1 MPISGSYSVTRPN
14 AVNDGVDD
22 LEQVIAEFG
31 GMVEGTVKRKSKI
44 SPYIDIKPVKGT
56 ATLQNYSV
64 GESTLQVLNAGEI
77 PDGVPTEFGNQSVT
91 IDTVVL
97 ARSVVPTLATFQT
110 QFDARREIATEHGK
124 RIAKFTDQA
133 FLIQAIKSG
142 LLTASPYGSA
152 GHQGGSKYTLANALD
167 NRDPAK
173 MYSAIAY
180 LFEAMELKD
189 VDPANDDIILAV
201 TPTEFYALMQADQ
214 IVSSEYI
221 TSTGTKI
228 QAKVFSAFGVPVI
241 STNDLPRSVITGHE
255 LSNARN
261 GNAYDGD
268 FSKVVACAFSA
279 KAILAGESI
288 ALTSDVF
295 YDKLSKGWFVDAH
308 LSFGATPNR
317 PEYAGVILKP

>member
-1 MPISGSYSVTRPN
+1 MPISGSYTVTHPN
-14 AVNDGVDD
+14 AVNNGADP

-31 GMVEGTVKRKSKI
+31 GMVEGTVQRKSKI
-44 SPYIDIKPVKGT
+44 APYIDIKPVKGT

-64 GESTLQVLNAGEI
+64 GESTLQVLEAGVV
-77 PDGVPTEFGNQSVT
+77 PDGTPAEFGNNSVT

-97 ARSVVPTLATFQT
+97 ARAALPVLDVFQT

-124 RIAKFTDQA
+124 KIAKFTDQA

-152 GHQGGSKYTLANALD
+152 GHAGGSRYTLANAND

-173 MYSAIAY
+173 IYSAIAY
-180 LFEAMELKD
+180 LFEEMEKKD

-201 TPTEFYALMQADQ
+201 TPTEYYALMQADQ

-255 LSNARN
+255 LSNTRN
-261 GNAYDGD
+261 SNAYDGD

-279 KAILAGESI
+279 RAILAGETIS
-288 ALTSDVF
+288 LSSDVF
-295 YDKLSKGWFVDAH
+295 FDKLAKCWFVDAH
-308 LSFGATPNR
+308 LAFGAAPNR